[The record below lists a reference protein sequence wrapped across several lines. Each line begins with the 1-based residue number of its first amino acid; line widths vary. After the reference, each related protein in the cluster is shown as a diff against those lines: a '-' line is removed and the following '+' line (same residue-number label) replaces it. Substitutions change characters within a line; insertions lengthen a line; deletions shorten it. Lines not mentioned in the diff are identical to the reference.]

1 MRDKE
6 KEGMRITK
14 ELEGLRDHHSLLIIS
29 PIEELQDNIN
39 TIIEFFE
46 KKKRLPG
53 IYVSFNR
60 PQRGIRKSL
69 ENAGI
74 PVDKIF
80 FIDCISKSLLGETE
94 EIKNVLHI
102 YRPTN
107 LTVLNMAINKFVEE
121 IPGEKYLIIDA
132 LTTLFVYNKEK
143 DVIEFIRS
151 QIEKASEEKV
161 ELIALIPKTK
171 GEELMDKI
179 SVFFE
184 KVIKL

>member
-1 MRDKE
+1 MQSKE
-6 KEGMRITK
+6 KGNIIK
-14 ELEGLRDHHSLLIIS
+14 ELEELRNHYSLLLIS

-39 TIIEFFE
+39 IIIEFFA
-46 KKKRLPG
+46 KKKGFPG
-53 IYVSFNR
+53 IYISFNR
-60 PQRGIRKSL
+60 PQRGIKKSL
-69 ENAGI
+69 EDAGV

-80 FIDCISKSLLGETE
+80 FIDCISKSLLGEME

-107 LTVLNMAINKFVEE
+107 LTVLNMAIDKFVEE

-132 LTTLFVYNKEK
+132 LTTLFIYNKEK

-151 QIEKASEEKV
+151 QIEKASKEKV
-161 ELIALIPKTK
+161 KLIALIPKTK
-171 GEELMDKI
+171 GEELTDKI